1 MTYSIV
7 FSSNTGNTKLL
18 ADSIF
23 SVLPAEQC
31 VYKGKPCEQALQAE
45 RIYVG
50 FWTDKGSCSKEI
62 SEFLKSLHHKEVFL
76 FGTAG
81 FGESAAYFE
90 KILSKVQKHLDDT
103 NTVTGTYMCQGKMP
117 QSVRERY
124 IKMKN
129 SPVPIPNVDALIA
142 NFDKALSHPDTEDL
156 ERLQDQISCK
166 K

>member
-1 MTYSIV
+1 M
-7 FSSNTGNTKLL
+7 
-18 ADSIF
+18 
-23 SVLPAEQC
+23 
-31 VYKGKPCEQALQAE
+31 
-45 RIYVG
+45 G

-156 ERLQDQISCK
+156 ERLQNLVSCK

>member
-31 VYKGKPCEQALQAE
+31 VYKGKPCEQALQADK
-45 RIYVG
+45 IYVG
-50 FWTDKGSCSKEI
+50 FWTDKGSSSKDI
-62 SEFLKSLHHKEVFL
+62 SEFLKGLHHKEVFL

-90 KILSKVQKHLDDT
+90 KILSKVKKHLDDT

-156 ERLQDQISCK
+156 ERLQDQVSCK

>member
-45 RIYVG
+45 QIYVG

-62 SEFLKSLHHKEVFL
+62 FEFLKSLHHKEVFL

-156 ERLQDQISCK
+156 ERLQDQVSCK